1 MEQLP
6 GLSTVLCAVLLIPNW
21 GAGLTV
27 RQSPAVLR
35 ASPGETMNLSCSF
48 EYRRGS
54 VDKVIW
60 TIGSRVVLDSHH
72 PFYRGRLNMSDL
84 DLLRKGEAT
93 LTLLDLE
100 PRDSGRYQCQI
111 SICQEYRGTES
122 WTGAGTKL
130 QVMKRNQSD
139 TGLTVLQSPA
149 VLRASP
155 GETVNLSCSFENRQG
170 SVVKATWTRAPG
182 VVLESDHPFYSGRL
196 NVSFR
201 DLLRKGEATLTLSE
215 LEKRDSGLYQCQ
227 ISIHQGERGT
237 GAGTELQ
244 VTGRNQSDTGLTV
257 LQSPAV
263 LRASP
268 GETVNLS
275 CSFENRQG
283 SVAKATWTRAP
294 GVVLESHHPF
304 YKGRLNV
311 SDLNLLR
318 KGEATLT
325 LSELEKRDS
334 GLYQCQ
340 ISIHQG
346 ESGTGAGTELQVM
359 GRNQSDIGK
368 EPAPVGCCAR
378 ELLYQVAIALG
389 LLLIL
394 GLAATLLL
402 KRHRALPPVQPRQR
416 QPKGHGSRGAEESES
431 LHYAEIKF
439 QSRGR
444 REHTSN
450 HAQRR

>member
-6 GLSTVLCAVLLIPNW
+6 GLSTVLCAVLLIPTW

-48 EYRRGS
+48 EYRWGS

-60 TIGSRVVLDSHH
+60 TI
-72 PFYRGRLNMSDL
+72 
-84 DLLRKGEAT
+84 
-93 LTLLDLE
+93 
-100 PRDSGRYQCQI
+100 
-111 SICQEYRGTES
+111 
-122 WTGAGTKL
+122 
-130 QVMKRNQSD
+130 
-139 TGLTVLQSPA
+139 
-149 VLRASP
+149 
-155 GETVNLSCSFENRQG
+155 
-170 SVVKATWTRAPG
+170 APG
-182 VVLESDHPFYSGRL
+182 VVLESYHPFYSGRL
-196 NVSFR
+196 SMSDL

-215 LEKRDSGLYQCQ
+215 LEKRDSGLYQCHV
-227 ISIHQGERGT
+227 SIGQRVRGT
-237 GAGTELQ
+237 GAGTKLQ
-244 VTGRNQSDTGLTV
+244 VMKRNQSDTVHEGLTV
-257 LQSPAV
+257 LQSPVV

-275 CSFENRQG
+275 CSFKYRQG
-283 SVAKATWTRAP
+283 TVAKATWTRVP
-294 GVVLESHHPF
+294 GVILESDHPF
-304 YKGRLNV
+304 YSGRLNM
-311 SDLNLLR
+311 SDLDLLR

-359 GRNQSDIGK
+359 GRNQSDTGNK
-368 EPAPVGCCAR
+368 PAPVGCCAW

-394 GLAATLLL
+394 GLVATLLL
-402 KRHRALPPVQPRQR
+402 KRRRAPPPSQPRQR
-416 QPKGHGSRGAEESES
+416 QPKGHGSRGAEECES
-431 LHYAEIKF
+431 VQYAEIKI
-439 QSRGR
+439 QTPGR